1 VSVLPVP
8 DLRQRPWEDRVLDER
23 GRRLAARGL
32 AQSDQAAA
40 RIHSLLVWE
49 EGEELY
55 GIRPEEVRAVMPYAG
70 CMPIIGRQ
78 PSCIGVLGWMGAV
91 YSVIDSARLFRASAE
106 QPSDGHLLL
115 LTHEKPC
122 IGLRV
127 SQVLGLVSAVL
138 GSDNAS
144 ALIAEGPHELS
155 GRPVLSVDIAF
166 LVRRLGLPAPILG
179 A

>member
-1 VSVLPVP
+1 VSTLPDP
-8 DLRQRPWEDRVLDER
+8 DMRQRSWEDRVLDER
-23 GRRLAARGL
+23 SRRLAARGL
-32 AQSDQAAA
+32 DQSDRPAA

-49 EGEELY
+49 EGNELY

-70 CMPIIGRQ
+70 CTPVISRQ

-91 YSVIDSARLFRASAE
+91 CSVIDSARLFQASTE
-106 QPSDGHLLL
+106 QPSNGHLLL

-127 SQVLGLVSAVL
+127 PQVLGLFSAVF
-138 GSDNAS
+138 GSDESS
-144 ALIAEGPHELS
+144 ALIAEGARELS
-155 GRPVLSVDIAF
+155 GRPVSLIGIAF
-166 LVRRLGLPAPILG
+166 LATRLGLPAQTLG

>member
-1 VSVLPVP
+1 MPVP
-8 DLRQRPWEDRVLDER
+8 DMRQRSWEARVLDER

-32 AQSDQAAA
+32 GQSDQTTTKT
-40 RIHSLLVWE
+40 HSLLVWE
-49 EGEELY
+49 EGNELY
-55 GIRPEEVRAVMPYAG
+55 GIRPEEVRAVLPYAG
-70 CMPIIGRQ
+70 CMPIISRQ
-78 PSCIGVLGWMGAV
+78 PSCIGVLGWMGAI
-91 YSVIDSARLFRASAE
+91 YSVIDSARLFQTSTE

-127 SQVLGLVSAVL
+127 SQVSGLVSAAL
-138 GSDNAS
+138 GSNNAS

-155 GRPVLSVDIAF
+155 GRPVSPVDIAF
-166 LVRRLGLPAPILG
+166 LVRRLGLPVPILG